1 MRGWPKKLV
10 KGLLPYGVVVLYQ
23 RFRIKRTLKQ
33 CPLCETESQFLPMHS
48 GDGSSRAN
56 AICAHCGSLE
66 RHRLL
71 WLFLT
76 READVENTANGRSM
90 MHVAPEPSLRQKFAD
105 LFGERYLTTDLHDES
120 VDEKMDITAIERPDE
135 SVDFIVAN
143 HVLEHIDDD
152 RKAMKELCRVQKS
165 GGWSILLAPVA
176 NIESTY
182 EDPSITSEEG
192 RLAAF
197 GQVDHVR
204 RYGADYVE
212 RLRGAGYKVRVY
224 KVEDLATRREAKKM
238 SLRETADRGDSVQSE
253 IYFCTK

>member
-1 MRGWPKKLV
+1 MVR
-10 KGLLPYGVVVLYQ
+10 GLLPYGVVMLY
-23 RFRIKRTLKQ
+23 RRLRDKRALNY
-33 CPLCETESQFLPMHS
+33 CPLCEKQSLFQPMVA
-48 GDGSSRAN
+48 GDGSSRPN
-56 AICAHCGSLE
+56 AICANCGSLE

-76 READVENTANGRSM
+76 REVDVENTANGGSM
-90 MHVAPEPSLRQKFAD
+90 IHVAPEPSLRQKFAE
-105 LFGERYLTTDLHDES
+105 LLGENYLTADLYDES

-143 HVLEHIDDD
+143 HVLEHINDD
-152 RKAMKELCRVQKS
+152 RTAMKELCRVQKR

-176 NIESTY
+176 NMESTY
-182 EDPSITSEEG
+182 EDPSITSEQG
-192 RLAAF
+192 RLEAF

-212 RLRGAGYKVRVY
+212 RLRGAGYDVNVY
-224 KVEDLATRREAKKM
+224 TVKGLASRGEAKKM
-238 SLRETADRGDSVQSE
+238 SLKEKGDSGDAVQSE